1 MSQININTQH
11 LTLILTF
18 NIVNPYTLSPP
29 TQQTGDNS
37 TKIIHVYPKHNK
49 MLLFNL
55 KMLWWINGNLPLWEL
70 SLLLKDQTS
79 LSKMYLNVEI
89 HEESQLS

>member
-18 NIVNPYTLSPP
+18 NIPVVNPYTLSPP

-55 KMLWWINGNLPLWEL
+55 KML
-70 SLLLKDQTS
+70 
-79 LSKMYLNVEI
+79 
-89 HEESQLS
+89 

>member
-29 TQQTGDNS
+29 TQQIGDNS

-55 KMLWWINGNLPLWEL
+55 KML
-70 SLLLKDQTS
+70 
-79 LSKMYLNVEI
+79 
-89 HEESQLS
+89 